1 MRHHL
6 MFCSAMLCSLLAA
19 PVSADDVLLQK
30 NISLAL
36 ARDAAE
42 AALQNCSGKGWKVS
56 VAIVDRA
63 GQLKMQ
69 LRGDGAGPRIEN
81 DVTNGRGNGPDR
93 QGLGWG
99 YQILPHLEQNAV
111 YNLVTTP
118 QIKETIVPLYN
129 CPSRRAPTTSQE
141 FNGIPGPT
149 VVLSDYAGATPCT
162 CKTAA
167 CDTFFVSDRHTQDR
181 SHVAGVGACKVTGC
195 RHNTDLECA
204 AAGIRVSIHDNHAD
218 CMTFAPR

>member
-19 PVSADDVLLQK
+19 PVSADNVLLQK

-69 LRGDGAGPRIEN
+69 LRGDGAGPHTL
-81 DVTNGRGNGPDR
+81 DS
-93 QGLGWG
+93 
-99 YQILPHLEQNAV
+99 
-111 YNLVTTP
+111 
-118 QIKETIVPLYN
+118 
-129 CPSRRAPTTSQE
+129 SRRKA
-141 FNGIPGPT
+141 
-149 VVLSDYAGATPCT
+149 Y
-162 CKTAA
+162 TAA
-167 CDTFFVSDRHTQDR
+167 SMREGTSKMLEISQKSPAAATLTMIDGLLLLGGGLPIKVGNEVIGAIGVS
-181 SHVAGVGACKVTGC
+181 GAPGG
-195 RHNTDLECA
+195 HLDDECA
-204 AAGIRVSIHDNHAD
+204 EAGIARINDRLQ
-218 CMTFAPR
+218 P